1 MAKQAA
7 KRKQGSKKAEAM
19 VQVDAYL
26 IPEAQAAMYQTLR
39 QAVADEAQAFWQ
51 ERYHR
56 VEWVQ
61 DPDEGQGLAVYNE
74 AEERLFC
81 FYLNPQNISQS
92 QIARDKDQLAK
103 YLLRFE
109 EEQGILED

>member
-56 VEWVQ
+56 V
-61 DPDEGQGLAVYNE
+61 VYNE

-81 FYLNPQNISQS
+81 FYLNPQNISQA